1 MSEAFEPARPLE
13 RHLRLRSATALVIA
27 NMIGAG
33 IFTTTGF
40 QAADL
45 RHPGLIFALWVV
57 GGLLAVLG
65 ALCYGELGA
74 MMPEAGGEYVYLR
87 ETYGPAFGFMS
98 AFVSLTAGFSA
109 AIASAVESFVVY
121 LGHFAPFLSEERTIA
136 GGVGVVDVTAVALVW
151 LLVWIHMRPV
161 RAGTGFNDAITALKV
176 AGIVAIVLAAVTIG
190 RGNASN
196 LVTPLPTFAELGTSE
211 TLAAL
216 GTSLVFV
223 MFCFAGWNAAAY
235 VASEMED
242 PQRELPRALLLG
254 TGAVLVLYLALN
266 GVYFY
271 GASVDE
277 LAGEVEVGVVAAR
290 SLFGGWGVGFVTTVL
305 CASILASA
313 SAMTMAGP
321 RVYWALGRDAANSS
335 PFAALARTRTGG
347 APATALVVQG
357 IATSIFVLSGRVD
370 QIQQYAGFTLS
381 LFASLAVSCVIVLR
395 LRRPEAVRPFR
406 AWGYPWTPL
415 LFLTVSAWMMFWAF
429 RGRPLESSLGLA
441 TVAVGGVLF
450 ALQRR

>member
-161 RAGTGFNDAITALKV
+161 RAGTGFNDAITALKF

-196 LVTPLPTFAELGTSE
+196 LVTPSPTFAELGTSE

>member
-196 LVTPLPTFAELGTSE
+196 LVTPSPTFAELGTSE

-381 LFASLAVSCVIVLR
+381 LFASLAVSCGIVLR

-415 LFLTVSAWMMFWAF
+415 LFLTVTAWMMFWAF